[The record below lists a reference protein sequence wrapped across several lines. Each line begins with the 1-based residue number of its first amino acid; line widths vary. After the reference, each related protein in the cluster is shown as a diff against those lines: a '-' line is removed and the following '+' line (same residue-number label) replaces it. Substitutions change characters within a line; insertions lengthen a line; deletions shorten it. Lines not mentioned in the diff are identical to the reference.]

1 MNEEMRAP
9 SRSARRNR
17 LLVGAAAAMAACA
30 MVAVTVERSGA
41 SLGAGNDSVELET
54 VLGKKL
60 PSWLDTGDVKLMP
73 LSKLVHERE
82 VDTKL
87 KEGQAELREGKK
99 KTQQL
104 AYDNA
109 AHPAKKGLT
118 HEKDMAA
125 VHKLAAEKKGSP
137 AKVSAPVHVHHVAG
151 HDAADAAE
159 ASTKPASAS
168 AHKGS
173 SGEKKKAASTTTVE
187 SGSAALGEKKIT
199 DDLATLKAD
208 AAKEAAKE
216 AAFKKHEVHV
226 LAEMRAKAH
235 AEEGKVEKNIEEV
248 ETEERNNEKL
258 AIKAQ
263 MAKVEADEAK
273 KIADMK
279 AADAER
285 LKLYKQQMKSVDTES
300 SSEIKESKA
309 IENALKAKETGDL
322 KKAAAEGKKEASD
335 AKAAVAKKGVEE
347 AKVAKGGSSGGSSS
361 MTDAQK
367 KAIKDSVKHA
377 AHTRL
382 AKKASKAKGCTTDD
396 CSETKVEDSN
406 VDSVAEKAK
415 HGSKEAI
422 KKMRK
427 LQKQITTDFHHVT
440 SFAEEQKHAL
450 GPAPKIKLG
459 FQG

>member
-1 MNEEMRAP
+1 
-9 SRSARRNR
+9 
-17 LLVGAAAAMAACA
+17 
-30 MVAVTVERSGA
+30 
-41 SLGAGNDSVELET
+41 
-54 VLGKKL
+54 
-60 PSWLDTGDVKLMP
+60 
-73 LSKLVHERE
+73 
-82 VDTKL
+82 
-87 KEGQAELREGKK
+87 
-99 KTQQL
+99 
-104 AYDNA
+104 
-109 AHPAKKGLT
+109 LT
-118 HEKDMAA
+118 HEKEMAA

-151 HDAADAAE
+151 HDAAE
-159 ASTKPASAS
+159 ATKSASAS
-168 AHKGS
+168 AHQGN
-173 SGEKKKAASTTTVE
+173 GEKKTISTTTVE
-187 SGSAALGEKKIT
+187 SGSAALDEKKIT

-216 AAFKKHEVHV
+216 AAFKKHEMHT

-235 AEEGKVEKNIEEV
+235 ADEGKVEKNIEQV
-248 ETEERNNEKL
+248 EMDERNSEKL

-273 KIADMK
+273 KIADLK
-279 AADAER
+279 AADAAR
-285 LKLYKQQMKSVDTES
+285 LELFKQKMRSVDTES

-309 IENALKAKETGDL
+309 IENALKAKETGDM
-322 KKAAAEGKKEASD
+322 KEAAAEGEKEISD
-335 AKAAVAKKGVEE
+335 AKAVAKKGGEQ
-347 AKVAKGGSSGGSSS
+347 AKAAKRGSSGSIV
-361 MTDAQK
+361 TDAQK

-382 AKKASKAKGCTTDD
+382 AKKAAKAKGCTTDD

-422 KKMRK
+422 KKMQK

>member
-1 MNEEMRAP
+1 
-9 SRSARRNR
+9 
-17 LLVGAAAAMAACA
+17 
-30 MVAVTVERSGA
+30 
-41 SLGAGNDSVELET
+41 
-54 VLGKKL
+54 
-60 PSWLDTGDVKLMP
+60 
-73 LSKLVHERE
+73 
-82 VDTKL
+82 
-87 KEGQAELREGKK
+87 
-99 KTQQL
+99 
-104 AYDNA
+104 
-109 AHPAKKGLT
+109 LT
-118 HEKDMAA
+118 HEKEMAA
-125 VHKLAAEKKGSP
+125 VHKLASEKKGSP

-151 HDAADAAE
+151 HGAADAAE
-159 ASTKPASAS
+159 ATKPASAS

-173 SGEKKKAASTTTVE
+173 SGEKKAVSTTAVE

-208 AAKEAAKE
+208 AAEEAAKE

-235 AEEGKVEKNIEEV
+235 AKESKVEKNIEEV

-285 LKLYKQQMKSVDTES
+285 IKLYKQQMKSVDTES

-335 AKAAVAKKGVEE
+335 AKAAVAKKGGEE
-347 AKVAKGGSSGGSSS
+347 AKVAKGGSSSSV
-361 MTDAQK
+361 TDAQK

-382 AKKASKAKGCTTDD
+382 ANKAAEAKGCTTDD

-406 VDSVAEKAK
+406 VDSVADKAK